1 MKKNEQNMIEGRT
14 LKIWVWER
22 VEVEV
27 VSTKTSVVGGNSIH
41 LLLTVAS
48 LVVALGEAF
57 RAGLNSSF
65 DLGTE

>member
-22 VEVEV
+22 VEA
-27 VSTKTSVVGGNSIH
+27 VSTKTSVAGGNSIH

-48 LVVALGEAF
+48 LAVALGEAF
-57 RAGLNSSF
+57 RVGLNSSF

>member
-22 VEVEV
+22 VEV